1 MFKKLFVVMVIVG
14 LALPGGLAVAKG
26 GSEMELRVKLDLS
39 TFDVAVGTFVAVGGA
54 FYVAGD
60 ICEELDALGPCT
72 PIGSFHCWGWLFDT
86 SDPASSAVVS
96 QEFNLDGRGKI
107 QVQGV
112 EDGGP
117 RAVVG
122 GTGDFKKVRG
132 EATGFDFSNFVSDGE
147 FSGTFKLQ
155 GAKGKGKG

>member
-1 MFKKLFVVMVIVG
+1 MG
-14 LALPGGLAVAKG
+14 
-26 GSEMELRVKLDLS
+26 
-39 TFDVAVGTFVAVGGA
+39 VGGA

-72 PIGSFHCWGWLFDT
+72 SKGSFHCWGWIFDA

-96 QEFNLDGRGKI
+96 QEFELTGRGKI

-112 EDGGP
+112 EDGGS

-122 GTGDFKKVRG
+122 GTGDFRKVRG

-147 FSGTFKLQ
+147 FSGTFKLI
-155 GAKGKGKG
+155 GAKRNKKDDDD